1 MRERKREEA
10 DKKKK
15 RIAAVGNCSVSFFY
29 PSLKEAYSTAVI
41 GCSKRR
47 NFSSLLNL
55 GRYPDF
61 KNKRRK

>member
-15 RIAAVGNCSVSFFY
+15 KIGAVGKLFCVIFLPFT
-29 PSLKEAYSTAVI
+29 KEVYSIAVI

-47 NFSSLLNL
+47 NLL
-55 GRYPDF
+55 F
-61 KNKRRK
+61 FTT

>member
-15 RIAAVGNCSVSFFY
+15 KKRIAAVGKLFCIIFLPFT
-29 PSLKEAYSTAVI
+29 KEAYSTAVI

-55 GRYPDF
+55 
-61 KNKRRK
+61 

>member
-15 RIAAVGNCSVSFFY
+15 RIAAVGKLFCVIFLPFT
-29 PSLKEAYSTAVI
+29 KEAYSTAVI

-55 GRYPDF
+55 
-61 KNKRRK
+61 

>member
-15 RIAAVGNCSVSFFY
+15 KIGAVGKLFCVIFLPFT
-29 PSLKEAYSTAVI
+29 KEVYSIAVL

-47 NFSSLLNL
+47 NLL
-55 GRYPDF
+55 F
-61 KNKRRK
+61 FTT